1 MITLKKAFEIAQAHG
16 TYGYPL
22 SRIADET
29 DDFWIFYLDTDE
41 VLIGPTPI
49 AVEKKNGRVWGFSPI
64 HMAPEQYDEI
74 VNNARQ
80 VEVTYK

>member
-49 AVEKKNGRVWGFSPI
+49 AVEKKNGRVWAFIPFTWHLNSMMRLLITPG
-64 HMAPEQYDEI
+64 
-74 VNNARQ
+74 RWR
-80 VEVTYK
+80 